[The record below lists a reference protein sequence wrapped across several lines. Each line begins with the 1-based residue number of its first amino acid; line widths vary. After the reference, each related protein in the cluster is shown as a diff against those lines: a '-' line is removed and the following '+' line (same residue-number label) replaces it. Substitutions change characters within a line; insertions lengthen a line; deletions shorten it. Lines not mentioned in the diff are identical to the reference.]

1 MHSTRD
7 NILFGFYVDKNK
19 NLILTGLIFY
29 PQNRLYPTIISAAAV
44 ITRKKVVGNI
54 KAQVMPKPTQNSMRP
69 HNRFI
74 PILPK
79 RNVYDRL
86 CGLLD
91 NDSQQFCIF
100 PVIMNFTSSRVN
112 FLYQTAFLIERNS
125 IAENLIIAVF
135 KLFCIHAFI
144 DLAQCRFTAFFH
156 FLKCGRT
163 LNLKDSEP
171 SVFRIAYDHITPSL
185 TVFSVGFHHI
195 PRTGEDSSKECM
207 IKIFFIIVITDCFSK

>member
-1 MHSTRD
+1 MIK
-7 NILFGFYVDKNK
+7 NFGTPAHHESNK
-19 NLILTGLIFY
+19 NAVCRFSTPLPEKSELKIRHHSSVLFY

-112 FLYQTAFLIERNS
+112 FLYQTAFLILCNR
-125 IAENLIIAVF
+125 
-135 KLFCIHAFI
+135 
-144 DLAQCRFTAFFH
+144 
-156 FLKCGRT
+156 
-163 LNLKDSEP
+163 DS
-171 SVFRIAYDHITPSL
+171 
-185 TVFSVGFHHI
+185 
-195 PRTGEDSSKECM
+195 
-207 IKIFFIIVITDCFSK
+207 